1 MPFPHTSK
9 TLSLVCLD
17 DFFAYVM
24 WFGRIATDFSQ
35 NRVPRPT
42 ELVGKVGGPYV
53 SSKYSPSPNSCQY
66 KKEPEWRMYYYNLAH
81 SNFWTFHLLCSAGN
95 IFWFS
100 KSRRHF
106 WSSILLQNFITIY
119 VRMICIYLKKNI
131 LFTGSIT

>member
-53 SSKYSPSPNSCQY
+53 STPPPPNVCQY
-66 KKEPEWRMYYYNLAH
+66 KKELERRMY
-81 SNFWTFHLLCSAGN
+81 
-95 IFWFS
+95 
-100 KSRRHF
+100 
-106 WSSILLQNFITIY
+106 ITI
-119 VRMICIYLKKNI
+119 
-131 LFTGSIT
+131 